1 MLKHLADKGVPFVQN
16 DPLVD
21 PQAGAEIAARGVLA
35 TSATVIDGEVVTG
48 FEPAKMVS
56 AIGGGRRELA
66 PFPRRH
72 GLRVRPPAI
81 FPREFRAF
89 PDAP

>member
-48 FEPAKMVS
+48 FDPAKLDRLLGEG
-56 AIGGGRRELA
+56 AGN
-66 PFPRRH
+66 
-72 GLRVRPPAI
+72 
-81 FPREFRAF
+81 
-89 PDAP
+89 